1 MEVYAMSKFDELCRT
16 YVQSKRAFTDYQNA
30 CRNFARDLIVG
41 MVQYFDW
48 PQNQEITYIPLG
60 EAITPNNRF
69 YALAGAMRMDD
80 QSFWHFGVELTIYEY
95 SGANPVKFVLS
106 FFVKKVGT
114 HFIIKLGPNGKEIRV
129 HEAEVD
135 KLEPLYDA
143 VFVQIKEF
151 FSRRYFQII
160 NSNEPREPG
169 FIALVGAGS
178 GP

>member
-1 MEVYAMSKFDELCRT
+1 MSKFDELCRA
-16 YVQSKRAFTDYQNA
+16 YVQSKRAFTEYQNA
-30 CRNFARDLIVG
+30 CRNFARDLITG

-60 EAITPNNRF
+60 EEISPSNRF

-114 HFIIKLGPNGKEIRV
+114 HFIVKLGPNGKEIRI
-129 HEAEVD
+129 HEAEID

-143 VFVQIKEF
+143 VFAQVKEF

-169 FIALVGAGS
+169 FIALVGPGN
-178 GP
+178 